1 MNVRV
6 LTDALLEEERH
17 APDAGLVMAHV
28 RERVKRRR
36 RTVQMASLAL
46 LVLVAWL
53 LSPAQQQAA
62 EGPAPGWT
70 ARIRMTWLPEG
81 VPGEPYRAVGL
92 AGEAAD
98 FGEQETGPYLQVALD
113 SPANPDWAGWTAT
126 SVNGQRG
133 RFQSS
138 PLWTRVLWTL
148 PSGRSAAL
156 EYGSIGNRVSTLE
169 RDALRAAAGL
179 RDDGEL
185 VLRPKIE
192 ASYLPAGLSVA
203 GVDSDGGISLR
214 GDGTAA
220 IRVVLAAPSTGNGLA
235 GVGGPQR
242 VRDVQGLA
250 AYAEQNFLNV
260 LDFHGHTLVLY
271 RSGDP
276 IPSLDEALRTAD
288 GVRWIGG

>member
-1 MNVRV
+1 MNVQV

-17 APDAGLVMAHV
+17 APDAGPVMAHV
-28 RERVKRRR
+28 RGRVKRRR
-36 RTVQMASLAL
+36 RAVQAAGLAL
-46 LVLVAWL
+46 LAFVAWL
-53 LSPAQQQAA
+53 LSPAQQQVAD
-62 EGPAPGWT
+62 APGWT
-70 ARIRMTWLPEG
+70 AHIRLTWVPEG
-81 VPGEPYRAVGL
+81 VPVEPYRAVGRGVEL
-92 AGEAAD
+92 AD

-113 SPANPDWAGWTAT
+113 SPANPDWDGWTAT
-126 SVNGQRG
+126 TVNGQRG

-156 EYGSIGNRVSTLE
+156 EYGSIGTRVPTLE

-179 RDDGEL
+179 RDDGEV
-185 VLRPKIE
+185 VLRPRVE
-192 ASYLPAGLSVA
+192 ASYVPEGLSVA
-203 GVDSDGGISLR
+203 GVDSDGGISLQ

-220 IRVVLAAPSTGNGLA
+220 IRVVLAAPSVGNGA
-235 GVGGPQR
+235 AQR

-260 LDFHGHTLVLY
+260 LGFHGHTLVLY

-288 GVRWIGG
+288 GLRWIGG